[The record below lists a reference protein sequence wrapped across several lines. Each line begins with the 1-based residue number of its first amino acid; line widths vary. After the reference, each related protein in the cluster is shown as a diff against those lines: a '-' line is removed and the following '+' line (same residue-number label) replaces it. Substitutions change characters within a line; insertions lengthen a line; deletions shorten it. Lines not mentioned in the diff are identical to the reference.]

1 MGLFI
6 IFAIIIALF
15 TLFGKDGLID
25 VIKNIGDYNAEIERK
40 IKYGYTRWIFGE
52 GYVKYDKSDYRTI
65 IGQIFKWMFTN
76 IGLNV
81 INAIL
86 VLCIS
91 VMLTV
96 FYPYN
101 AESQYSFNINAL
113 EDNLVTSG
121 RFYGRRGTI
130 DGELSY
136 FFSRTMSQGEK
147 IGHIPANKTYIVYNE
162 ESYPNIEVHQKLKD
176 YPDWLYK
183 SLWIEWIND
192 SYVDYYVLTV
202 PKGTISNMEN
212 YEIDMK

>member
-6 IFAIIIALF
+6 IFAIIIALY
-15 TLFGKDGLID
+15 TLFKENGLID
-25 VIKNIGDYNAEIERK
+25 VIRNMDSYNAEIKRK
-40 IKYGYTRWIFGE
+40 IKGCYTKYIYGE
-52 GYVKYDKSDYRTI
+52 GYVKYDESDYRTVV
-65 IGQIFKWMFTN
+65 GQIFKWIFIN
-76 IGLNV
+76 IGLNIV
-81 INAIL
+81 NAI
-86 VLCIS
+86 VVFCIS

-101 AESQYSFNINAL
+101 ADSQYSFNINAL

-147 IGHIPANKTYIVYNE
+147 IGHIPANQTYIIYDE
-162 ESYPNIEVHQKLKD
+162 KLHPNIEVHQKVQD

-183 SLWIEWIND
+183 FLWIEWIGN
-192 SYVDYYVLTV
+192 SYVDYYVLNV
-202 PKGTISNMEN
+202 PKGTISNMDN

>member
-6 IFAIIIALF
+6 IFAILIALY
-15 TLFGKDGLID
+15 TLFGKGGLVD
-25 VIKNIGDYNAEIERK
+25 AIKNISDYNAEIKRK
-40 IKYGYTRWIFGE
+40 IECGSTRWIFRE
-52 GYVKYDKSDYRTI
+52 GYVKYDESDFRTVV
-65 IGQIFKWMFTN
+65 GQIFKWIFIN
-76 IGLNV
+76 IGLNIV
-81 INAIL
+81 NAI
-86 VLCIS
+86 VVFCIS
-91 VMLTV
+91 IMLTV

-101 AESQYSFNINAL
+101 TESQYSFNINAI

-147 IGHIPANKTYIVYNE
+147 IGHIPANKTYIIYDE
-162 ESYPNIEVHQKLKD
+162 ESHPNIEVHQKSKD
-176 YPDWLYK
+176 YPDWLYDFF
-183 SLWIEWIND
+183 WIRWIKD

-202 PKGTISNMEN
+202 PKGTISNMDN

>member
-6 IFAIIIALF
+6 IFAILIALC
-15 TLFGKDGLID
+15 TLFCEDGLVDI
-25 VIKNIGDYNAEIERK
+25 IKNMSNYNEEIKQK
-40 IKYGYTRWIFGE
+40 IKYGSTRWIFGE
-52 GYVKYDKSDYRTI
+52 GYVKYDESDYRTVV
-65 IGQIFKWMFTN
+65 GQIFKWIFIN
-76 IGLNV
+76 IGLNIV
-81 INAIL
+81 NAIL

-101 AESQYSFNINAL
+101 ADSQYSFNINAL

-147 IGHIPANKTYIVYNE
+147 IGHIPANKTYIVYDE
-162 ESYPNIEVHQKLKD
+162 ESHPNIEVYQKVQD

-183 SLWIEWIND
+183 FLWIEWIDN

-202 PKGTISNMEN
+202 PKGTISNMDN
-212 YEIDMK
+212 YEIDMR